1 MDVMGELKRE
11 ILEELR
17 RGNLKKAENY
27 FNKMR
32 LIYDDTRSLR
42 FAEAVLNGF
51 RRKQDT
57 ARIQVESAGS
67 EILSFKNSKSR

>member
-17 RGNLKKAENY
+17 KENY
-27 FNKMR
+27 KRADAHFEKMK
-32 LIYDDTRSLR
+32 LIYDTTRSLR
-42 FAEAVLNGF
+42 FAEAVLAGF

-57 ARIQVESAGS
+57 ARIQLENAGS
-67 EILSFKNSKSR
+67 ELLSFKNKGK